1 MADRTTLAP
10 CSSRHYLFA
19 VLFTGIVE
27 QIGTVV
33 AREPRGVAAR
43 FAISCTWADLA
54 LGESICTAGVC
65 LTVDGIRSEGSVFV
79 YEADASLET
88 LERSTLIDARPGRRV
103 NLERALL
110 PTSRLGGHI
119 VGGHVDA
126 RGKLLSRRAV
136 GEATELRF
144 ELPGAIA
151 RFVAPKGSIT
161 IDGVSLTVNHVHDAE
176 GGFDVMIVPHT
187 LRATTL
193 VDLSVGAQ
201 VNLEVDVLA
210 RYVARHLEVPRHDAV
225 QQSSD
230 ESLLRAL
237 SDGGYLS
244 TRGS

>member
-1 MADRTTLAP
+1 
-10 CSSRHYLFA
+10 
-19 VLFTGIVE
+19 LFTGIVE

-43 FAISCTWADLA
+43 FAISCTWSDLA

-65 LTVDGIRSEGSVFV
+65 LTVDGIRSEGNSFVF
-79 YEADASLET
+79 EADASPET
-88 LERSTLIDARPGRRV
+88 LERSTLIEARPGRRV

-110 PTSRLGGHI
+110 PTSRLGGHF

-126 RGKLLSRRAV
+126 RGKLLSKREW
-136 GEATELRF
+136 GEAIEMRF
-144 ELPGAIA
+144 ELPASIA

-161 IDGVSLTVNHVHDAE
+161 IDGVSLTVNNVGTD
-176 GGFDVMIVPHT
+176 FDVVIVPHT

-210 RYVARHLEVPRHDAV
+210 RYVARHLEVPRHE
-225 QQSSD
+225 QSSD

-237 SDGGYLS
+237 TAGGYLKAG
-244 TRGS
+244 R